1 MFVITNE
8 PVLIQPKLNFIFYLN
23 STSFPPLC
31 PLAVPVWWFGI
42 REKKTMNCS
51 PLNPI
56 PSRTPFTLSCHVSL
70 DSKKMFL
77 MTLTIPDTGQVY
89 CRMSL
94 NLGLPDVC
102 SWLDSGYTSLWGLWQ
117 KWHCTLHSVRW
128 NVISVHPV
136 TGDVRSDRLTKVIC
150 ARLLHCEIILCN

>member
-8 PVLIQPKLNFIFYLN
+8 PVLVQPKLNFIFYLN

-94 NLGLPDVC
+94 NLGLPDVSLRVRLEFRALGRKTPEVKC
-102 SWLDSGYTSLWGLWQ
+102 PHHIISRTHAVSLTYDSWCWPWPPGWGLIWQ
-117 KWHCTLHSVRW
+117 IWPL
-128 NVISVHPV
+128 
-136 TGDVRSDRLTKVIC
+136 
-150 ARLLHCEIILCN
+150 